1 MHYRLQYLSAMSG
14 HELKAAFAM
23 IPAEVTS
30 LDLSKNGFG
39 EKTGAELAKVFA
51 AIPLSVTS
59 LDLSQNRFGQKT
71 GAELA
76 KALAAIPLGVTSL
89 YLGTNALY
97 RITGTELAKAF
108 AAIPLSVTSL
118 YLSANDF
125 HKKTAAE
132 LAMAFAAIPLSV
144 KSLNLSWNYFLDKTG
159 NEIAAVFRAIPASV
173 TSLDLSS
180 NFFGDKSAA
189 ELAMAFAA
197 IPLSVKSLNLSGNLF
212 HNKTGDEIATVFRA
226 IPASV
231 TLLDLSGNG
240 LNNKTDAE
248 WIGLFSSLPYVHT
261 VMLENRTV
269 NKYQLFADQ
278 LLAQIE
284 QLVLKDLPALVT
296 QIIPDFE
303 IDEIALCRII
313 EVLEKKKT
321 STAYLVCAMLLDD
334 SIQNMVRG
342 KGPENQEKYDEKRS
356 HDAVTFYLKSLN
368 NKSSPAIQDMISF
381 KLWENKTVGNPA
393 PSLLRRLGE
402 FDIHP
407 PEKFVPHYR
416 LFDQSG
422 RGSCISL
429 RNHEEPKDDV
439 ESDKQ
444 SDPRL
449 RYLKK

>member
-1 MHYRLQYLSAMSG
+1 
-14 HELKAAFAM
+14 
-23 IPAEVTS
+23 
-30 LDLSKNGFG
+30 
-39 EKTGAELAKVFA
+39 
-51 AIPLSVTS
+51 
-59 LDLSQNRFGQKT
+59 
-71 GAELA
+71 
-76 KALAAIPLGVTSL
+76 
-89 YLGTNALY
+89 
-97 RITGTELAKAF
+97 
-108 AAIPLSVTSL
+108 
-118 YLSANDF
+118 
-125 HKKTAAE
+125 
-132 LAMAFAAIPLSV
+132 LSV

-313 EVLEKKKT
+313 EVLRRRK
-321 STAYLVCAMLLDD
+321 
-334 SIQNMVRG
+334 
-342 KGPENQEKYDEKRS
+342 
-356 HDAVTFYLKSLN
+356 
-368 NKSSPAIQDMISF
+368 PARPI
-381 KLWENKTVGNPA
+381 W
-393 PSLLRRLGE
+393 
-402 FDIHP
+402 
-407 PEKFVPHYR
+407 FVPC
-416 LFDQSG
+416 F
-422 RGSCISL
+422 
-429 RNHEEPKDDV
+429 
-439 ESDKQ
+439 
-444 SDPRL
+444 
-449 RYLKK
+449 